1 MNLIKHGKSHIKNAY
16 MQEMEIPEN
25 LEELN
30 KWIIPKIEVKT
41 LYKLGTFEKFGL
53 KQVVKTTEESVSLDN
68 EQICIKLLSQND
80 LMKYSMLYKFIHIG
94 LIQIAFKPLTLKG
107 LPESFIACLRDAR
120 NLNYKQSLMGVI
132 QSSLAHG
139 PVYFNVYP
147 NLILSLTDINI
158 FDALTLNVKTHGYNY
173 MPGSELICICYRIYY
188 KPLMTLNPNCKIL
201 DKRINET
208 VLIET
213 NFNKSKISTRRTIK
227 WDEIPIP
234 YQWILE
240 KVGHPKLEVNEEV
253 DEIIES
259 SECNI
264 CIKMTKGKIPE
275 TPLARSSSSHSYISP
290 IIEVPYLETSH
301 RASTSHT
308 EEEFIGQIESSRKN
322 YKPQI
327 QDEINKLYKYNNNPT
342 YYNRPSP
349 VDILHEEQEYILNNS
364 YNGKNIYE
372 WNLDVYTEKRIY
384 NLVHRMLMYSTISKM
399 AGNTDSNIAKMIT
412 AGFTGQ
418 LKGWWDNYLT
428 PRNKDEILSTVK
440 QEDGRI
446 IENAVYTLVINI
458 IEHFTGRVSDNNEN
472 IRTLLQN
479 LRCKTLTNFKLYK
492 DAFLNRVMELPECN
506 SSHWKSKF
514 IDGLPH
520 LFTERVTKTLRKDM
534 IAIPY
539 DTYTYGELIK
549 TCIQEGLSLCNEI
562 RLNQQI
568 KRQSLLE
575 RNQLGQFCGQIGHYA
590 NKCRM
595 KDKIKNLNLDEELK
609 DSLKKLL
616 INSES
621 ETESSS
627 NTETETDSSG
637 STNLGNLYETTDSE
651 DNACCSSCDKT
662 CLKQGNGSEDEI
674 YKLISQ
680 FKDNDSLNVLRGN
693 DLIEFLQS
701 IKDKEL
707 RSKIIES
714 IDIPSSSETRQ
725 NEEISKIDN
734 NPYMMSEVFKT
745 LRQKQKTISETP
757 TSVLDLKIE
766 IDNLKD
772 EIKLLKQLNNNLN
785 ERVSKLENKTPSDLI
800 NPNEP
805 LEEGFLSVINMIM
818 AFKFHIKIKL
828 LINNSF
834 MVELIALIDSGAD
847 VSVIQEGLIPT
858 KYFEKT
864 TYSLRHAGGEK
875 LQIDFK
881 LPKPYICNN
890 KVCILESFLLV
901 KNITNQ
907 VILGTPF
914 LKQIFPIT
922 HIDDKYFE
930 GKNILLAF
938 PMKNPLK
945 NRTFLQNLGPA
956 K

>member
-1 MNLIKHGKSHIKNAY
+1 MLDLENLI
-16 MQEMEIPEN
+16 E
-25 LEELN
+25 
-30 KWIIPKIEVKT
+30 
-41 LYKLGTFEKFGL
+41 EKF
-53 KQVVKTTEESVSLDN
+53 
-68 EQICIKLLSQND
+68 
-80 LMKYSMLYKFIHIG
+80 
-94 LIQIAFKPLTLKG
+94 KG
-107 LPESFIACLRDAR
+107 L
-120 NLNYKQSLMGVI
+120 
-132 QSSLAHG
+132 
-139 PVYFNVYP
+139 
-147 NLILSLTDINI
+147 
-158 FDALTLNVKTHGYNY
+158 
-173 MPGSELICICYRIYY
+173 
-188 KPLMTLNPNCKIL
+188 
-201 DKRINET
+201 
-208 VLIET
+208 
-213 NFNKSKISTRRTIK
+213 KIST
-227 WDEIPIP
+227 
-234 YQWILE
+234 L
-240 KVGHPKLEVNEEV
+240 
-253 DEIIES
+253 
-259 SECNI
+259 
-264 CIKMTKGKIPE
+264 
-275 TPLARSSSSHSYISP
+275 
-290 IIEVPYLETSH
+290 
-301 RASTSHT
+301 
-308 EEEFIGQIESSRKN
+308 EEEFTGQIESNRKD
-322 YKPQI
+322 YKPLI

-372 WNLDVYTEKRIY
+372 WNLDGYTEKQIY
-384 NLVHRMLMYSTISKM
+384 NLVHRMLMYSTISKT

-428 PRNKDEILSTVK
+428 QRNRDEILTTVK
-440 QEDGRI
+440 QEDGRV

-458 IEHFTGRVSDNNEN
+458 MEHFTGRVSDNNEN

-479 LRCKTLTNFKLYK
+479 LRCKTLTNFRWYK

-520 LFTERVTKTLRKDM
+520 LFAERVRKTLRKDM

-539 DTYTYGELIK
+539 DIYTYGELIK
-549 TCIQEGLSLCNEI
+549 TCVQEGLSLCNEI

-575 RNQLGQFCGQIGHYA
+575 RNQLGQFCNKRQITCYKCGRIGHYA

-595 KDKIKNLNLDEELK
+595 KDKIKNLNLDEEIK

-627 NTETETDSSG
+627 DTETETDSSG
-637 STNLGNLYETTDSE
+637 NTEIRNLNETTDSE
-651 DNACCSSCDKT
+651 DNACCSTCEKP
-662 CLKQGNGSEDEI
+662 CLKQDSEDEI

-680 FKDNDSLNVLRGN
+680 FRDNDSLNVLKGN

-707 RSKIIES
+707 RSKLIDS
-714 IDIPSSSETRQ
+714 MDIPSSSETRQ
-725 NEEISKIDN
+725 NEEISKVN
-734 NPYMMSEVFKT
+734 TNPYMMSEVFKT

-757 TSVLDLKIE
+757 
-766 IDNLKD
+766 
-772 EIKLLKQLNNNLN
+772 
-785 ERVSKLENKTPSDLI
+785 SK
-800 NPNEP
+800 
-805 LEEGFLSVINMIM
+805 
-818 AFKFHIKIKL
+818 
-828 LINNSF
+828 
-834 MVELIALIDSGAD
+834 LIALIDSGAD

-864 TYSLRHAGGEK
+864 THSLRHAGGEK

-881 LPKPYICNN
+881 IPKAYICNN
-890 KVCILESFLLV
+890 KVCIPESFLLV

-930 GKNILLAF
+930 GTFQNQKVQFQFITEPQTKIDL
-938 PMKNPLK
+938 KNPKLIDK
-945 NRTFLQNLGPA
+945 IKRLQDTMSLEICNDHPNAFWNRKKHIVCLPYEESFKEQDIPTKSRPCQMNSEYMELCKTEINNLLNKGLIVKSNSPWCA
-956 K
+956 

>member
-1 MNLIKHGKSHIKNAY
+1 MDSNLLLFLVIYEQILRVTETDRKFGGRCSLYVPSLSSTLIKKRF
-16 MQEMEIPEN
+16 
-25 LEELN
+25 L
-30 KWIIPKIEVKT
+30 
-41 LYKLGTFEKFGL
+41 LYVLVIFGL
-53 KQVVKTTEESVSLDN
+53 HFSL
-68 EQICIKLLSQND
+68 
-80 LMKYSMLYKFIHIG
+80 
-94 LIQIAFKPLTLKG
+94 
-107 LPESFIACLRDAR
+107 
-120 NLNYKQSLMGVI
+120 
-132 QSSLAHG
+132 
-139 PVYFNVYP
+139 
-147 NLILSLTDINI
+147 
-158 FDALTLNVKTHGYNY
+158 
-173 MPGSELICICYRIYY
+173 
-188 KPLMTLNPNCKIL
+188 
-201 DKRINET
+201 
-208 VLIET
+208 
-213 NFNKSKISTRRTIK
+213 RTIK

-234 YQWILE
+234 DQWILE
-240 KVGHPKLEVNEEV
+240 KVGHPKIEVNEEV

-259 SECNI
+259 SEAGENEGLQPQQPFKMEKEGQVVSFSAFAKI
-264 CIKMTKGKIPE
+264 CENE
-275 TPLARSSSSHSYISP
+275 TLNVTMQQINK
-290 IIEVPYLETSH
+290 IIEQNNYTNAYLNVLGEQIISLHERLNKLSQIGETSQPKITGKEIIV
-301 RASTSHT
+301 ATPSLQPPPEITGYKLEPKSMLDLENLIEEKFKGLKISTL
-308 EEEFIGQIESSRKN
+308 EEFTGQIESNHKN
-322 YKPQI
+322 YKPLI

-372 WNLDVYTEKRIY
+372 WNLD
-384 NLVHRMLMYSTISKM
+384 
-399 AGNTDSNIAKMIT
+399 G
-412 AGFTGQ
+412 
-418 LKGWWDNYLT
+418 
-428 PRNKDEILSTVK
+428 NKDEILTTIK
-440 QEDGRI
+440 QEDGRV
-446 IENAVYTLVINI
+446 IENAVYILVINI
-458 IEHFTGRVSDNNEN
+458 MEHFIGRVSDNNEN

-479 LRCKTLTNFKLYK
+479 LRCKTLTNFRWYK

-520 LFTERVTKTLRKDM
+520 LFAERVRKTLRKDM

-539 DTYTYGELIK
+539 DRYTYGELIK
-549 TCIQEGLSLCNEI
+549 TCVQEGLSLCNEI

-575 RNQLGQFCGQIGHYA
+575 RNQLGQFCSQFGMDIPTNSKGKGKYIPKEYKKPYRKKKRKYSEEKLVKKHHRKIH
-590 NKCRM
+590 NKMNHKKDKKTHHLLQMWQNRM

-621 ETESSS
+621 ETE
-627 NTETETDSSG
+627 TETDSSG
-637 STNLGNLYETTDSE
+637 NTELGNLNETTGSE
-651 DNACCSSCDKT
+651 DDVCCSSCGKP
-662 CLKQGNGSEDEI
+662 CLKQDSEDEI

-680 FKDNDSLNVLRGN
+680 FRDNDSLNVLKGN

-707 RSKIIES
+707 
-714 IDIPSSSETRQ
+714 SETRQ
-725 NEEISKIDN
+725 NEEISKIDS

-745 LRQKQKTISETP
+745 LRKKQKIISETP
-757 TSVLDLKIE
+757 TNVLDLKIE

-772 EIKLLKQLNNNLN
+772 EIKMLKQLNNNLN
-785 ERVSKLENKTPSDLI
+785 QRVSKLEDKTPSDLI

-805 LEEGFLSVINMIM
+805 LEEGFLSVINMIT

-834 MVELIALIDSGAD
+834 MIELIALIDSGAD

-864 TYSLRHAGGEK
+864 THSLRHAGGEK

-881 LPKPYICNN
+881 IPKAYICNN
-890 KVCILESFLLV
+890 KVCIPESFLLV

-914 LKQIFPIT
+914 LKQIFHIT

-930 GKNILLAF
+930 G
-938 PMKNPLK
+938 
-945 NRTFLQNLGPA
+945 TFQNKKVQFQFVTEPRR
-956 K
+956 KS